1 MQLAA
6 FTYTF
11 LFSSLCGGDLSFAVC
26 SAVDCQPETEKVLN
40 ATIAVSN
47 NHFAV
52 SKNMNSGSVRG
63 LVLKSTPIQ
72 PKDPTDEE
80 VAWNVSVETALSAL
94 VADLVRVLAFLRVQ
108 LLGFVYDLL
117 TMCPL
122 LSLWICYL
130 HVNILRG
137 VVEVLRD
144 VLGLSYTICINSILR
159 GSKSF
164 GAAILVFLVILTIDG
179 NIGRVDHTAEKLPVD
194 FCDLLN
200 LLVICCLIVVAPI
213 KRKLIVF
220 HRYRFRM
227 GMMNQGTRSMKRKIA
242 SGHIRSI
249 TSSNKE
255 NVGVANFG
263 KRIWKLR
270 PSTLIFHMNKKEEP
284 TKTEKSEKSRSPFMI
299 ICVVEYVQQLKEIIQ
314 KMLNMYFDEIWYR
327 YDRRPCSVSLA
338 SNFTQ
343 VMNDLVD
350 DCSVGLLLG
359 AISIQVVTRTC
370 PVIFG
375 GISIGL
381 IMAHFHFRKPRCTE
395 ANQRAPEA
403 SWQAH
408 ASCIWNDIHDCS
420 DPSVA
425 VNAVEFV

>member
-1 MQLAA
+1 M
-6 FTYTF
+6 
-11 LFSSLCGGDLSFAVC
+11 SFAVC

-159 GSKSF
+159 GSN
-164 GAAILVFLVILTIDG
+164 
-179 NIGRVDHTAEKLPVD
+179 NIISK
-194 FCDLLN
+194 
-200 LLVICCLIVVAPI
+200 
-213 KRKLIVF
+213 
-220 HRYRFRM
+220 
-227 GMMNQGTRSMKRKIA
+227 
-242 SGHIRSI
+242 
-249 TSSNKE
+249 
-255 NVGVANFG
+255 
-263 KRIWKLR
+263 
-270 PSTLIFHMNKKEEP
+270 
-284 TKTEKSEKSRSPFMI
+284 
-299 ICVVEYVQQLKEIIQ
+299 
-314 KMLNMYFDEIWYR
+314 WY
-327 YDRRPCSVSLA
+327 
-338 SNFTQ
+338 
-343 VMNDLVD
+343 
-350 DCSVGLLLG
+350 
-359 AISIQVVTRTC
+359 
-370 PVIFG
+370 
-375 GISIGL
+375 
-381 IMAHFHFRKPRCTE
+381 
-395 ANQRAPEA
+395 
-403 SWQAH
+403 
-408 ASCIWNDIHDCS
+408 
-420 DPSVA
+420 
-425 VNAVEFV
+425 